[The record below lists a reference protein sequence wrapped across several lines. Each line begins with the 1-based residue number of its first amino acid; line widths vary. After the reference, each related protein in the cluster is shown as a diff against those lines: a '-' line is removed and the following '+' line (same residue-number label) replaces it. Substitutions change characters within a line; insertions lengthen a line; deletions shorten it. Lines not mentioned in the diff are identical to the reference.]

1 MRRLI
6 SAILRYRGWTFE
18 GTMPPDPKVVI
29 PAAPHTSNWDFIV
42 FLGAAYA
49 LGIRPRFI
57 AKHGLF
63 RWPLGWVM
71 AAPGWHPGAARRQF
85 PSGGAGGRPDPG
97 GTGADDAAHNTQK
110 GPGRPLPIGSRGSI
124 GSPRQPTSRWCWASP
139 TIRRVT
145 PGSDPL
151 FGRVANVS
159 SDMDL
164 IRAFYADKRGL
175 HPEGAGPV
183 RLREEGRPA
192 NRAWSRVANLVTSLY
207 RHRFEAAS

>member
-1 MRRLI
+1 MRRLL

-18 GTMPPDPKVVI
+18 GTTPPDPKVVI

-63 RWPLGWVM
+63 RWPLGWAMRRLGGIPVRRD
-71 AAPGWHPGAARRQF
+71 ASFRVVEQVVAQIREAPGPMTLLITPEGTRAAVPYWKSGFYRIAEAADVPMVLGFADYPSRR
-85 PSGGAGGRPDPG
+85 AGFG
-97 GTGADDAAHNTQK
+97 
-110 GPGRPLPIGSRGSI
+110 
-124 GSPRQPTSRWCWASP
+124 P
-139 TIRRVT
+139 TIRAS
-145 PGSDPL
+145 GDL
-151 FGRVANVS
+151 S

-175 HPEGAGPV
+175 HPERAGPV

-192 NRAWSRVANLVTSLY
+192 NRA
-207 RHRFEAAS
+207 